1 MLTPDEVVDVTRDL
15 WKRHRDELPRH
26 DRVHEYVQGKRGR
39 PEVPE
44 GAGDELEDIARL
56 SVKNVLSLVRDA
68 FAQGLAVTGFRSP
81 NETENGPVWGLWQSA
96 RLDARQAEPMR
107 GAITYGA
114 SYGVVT
120 DTVRFRSPRQMIAVY
135 ADPHVD
141 LWPVYAL
148 ETWVDDSEAQA
159 RRLGILYDGTHQY
172 PINLGTIA
180 RIQYGQA
187 ERDDESYSRQ
197 TQVTPEYD
205 PEDAEPHG
213 NDGCPVVRFVNA
225 RDAERLVVGEI
236 EPLIEQQRAINAVN
250 FDRLVVSRFGAFPQR
265 YAIGWA
271 PSSSDELARVSMNR
285 LLAFEDTKNDVAVGA
300 FPAASVEP
308 YNSILDEMLRHVAM
322 TAQIPPLALT
332 GDIEN
337 IAAEAAAMIEAPYQ
351 RKLAAKRESFGESWE
366 QMLRLMAQRDGL
378 DLAEDAEV
386 VWRDSESRSF
396 GAVVDGITKLASA
409 NPALLEV
416 LLDDVPGWTQ
426 QQADAARAAIRRANG
441 SGALAALREA
451 AQASAGAP
459 TAAVQDA
466 TDIKAK
472 ADALGALVRAGVEPM
487 DAARRVGL
495 EGIEFTGAVPVSLR
509 QPESEARSLEEK

>member
-26 DRVHEYVQGKRGR
+26 DRVHEYLQGKRGR
-39 PEVPE
+39 PDVPD
-44 GAGDELEDIARL
+44 GAGEELDDLAKQ

-68 FAQGLAVTGFRSP
+68 FAQSLAVTGFRSP
-81 NETENGPVWGLWQSA
+81 SETENGDVWRLWQAA

-107 GAITYGA
+107 AAIEYGSA
-114 SYGVVT
+114 YGVVT

-135 ADPHVD
+135 GDPHVD

-159 RRLGILYDGTHQY
+159 RRLGVLYDATHVY
-172 PINLGTIA
+172 PIDLGNVA
-180 RIQYGQA
+180 RVSYGLA
-187 ERDDESYSRQ
+187 ERGDESYAMQ
-197 TQVTPEYD
+197 TQVTPSYD
-205 PEDAEPHG
+205 EAEASEHD

-225 RDAERLVVGEI
+225 HDSERLVVGEI

-271 PSSSDELARVSMNR
+271 GATQDDIVRVSMAR
-285 LLAFEDTKNDVAVGA
+285 LMSFDDEEVKVGA

-332 GDIEN
+332 GAIEN

-351 RKLAAKRESFGESWE
+351 RKLASKRESFGESWE
-366 QMLRLMAQRDGL
+366 QLLGIMARKAKVTVAD
-378 DLAEDAEV
+378 DAEV

-396 GAVVDGITKLASA
+396 GAVVDGITKLAA
-409 NPALLEV
+409 AGVPIDV
-416 LLDDVPGWTQ
+416 LVDDVPGWTQ
-426 QQADAARAAIRRANG
+426 QQADTARRGIIRARGASDVLNALRGAARG
-441 SGALAALREA
+441 DTP
-451 AQASAGAP
+451 AG
-459 TAAVQDA
+459 
-466 TDIKAK
+466 
-472 ADALGALVRAGVEPM
+472 
-487 DAARRVGL
+487 
-495 EGIEFTGAVPVSLR
+495 
-509 QPESEARSLEEK
+509 

>member
-26 DRVHEYVQGKRGR
+26 DRVHDYVEGKRGR
-39 PEVPE
+39 PDVPE

-68 FAQGLAVTGFRSP
+68 FSQSLAVTGFRSP
-81 NETENGPVWGLWQSA
+81 KETENAAVWARWQA
-96 RLDARQAEPMR
+96 ERLDARQAEPMR
-107 GAITYGA
+107 AAIEYGA
-114 SYGVVT
+114 SYAVVT
-120 DTVRFRSPRQMIAVY
+120 DSVRFRSPRQLIAVY

-148 ETWVDDSEAQA
+148 ETWVDDSGKQA
-159 RRLGILYDGTHQY
+159 KRLGVLYDETHEY
-172 PINLGTIA
+172 PIDLGNVS
-180 RIQYGQA
+180 RVQYGQA

-197 TQVTPEYD
+197 ATVTPEYD
-205 PEDAEPHG
+205 EDEASEHG

-225 RDAERLVVGEI
+225 RDSERLVVGEI

-271 PSSSDELARVSMNR
+271 AQSAADIKRVSMAH
-285 LLAFEDTKNDVAVGA
+285 LMAFDDEDVKVGA
-300 FPAASVEP
+300 FPSASVTP
-308 YNSILDEMLRHVAM
+308 YNEILDEMLRHVAM

-366 QMLRLMAQRDGL
+366 QVIRLMARRDRV
-378 DLAEDAEV
+378 DVDDAAEV

-396 GAVVDGITKLASA
+396 GTVVDGITKLVAA
-409 NPALLEV
+409 NPDLLEV
-416 LLDDVPGWTQ
+416 LVDDIPGWTQ
-426 QQADAARAAIRRANG
+426 QQAEAARNVIRRSQG
-441 SGALAALREA
+441 GGVVDALRQA
-451 AQASAGAP
+451 ATGQPDAPSQVQRDAS
-459 TAAVQDA
+459 DL
-466 TDIKAK
+466 KARF
-472 ADALGALVRAGVEPM
+472 DALGVAIRAGVDPD
-487 DAARRVGL
+487 DAARRLGL
-495 EGIEFTGAVPVSLR
+495 EGIQFTGATPVSLR
-509 QPESEARSLEEK
+509 QPLDEARGLEDK